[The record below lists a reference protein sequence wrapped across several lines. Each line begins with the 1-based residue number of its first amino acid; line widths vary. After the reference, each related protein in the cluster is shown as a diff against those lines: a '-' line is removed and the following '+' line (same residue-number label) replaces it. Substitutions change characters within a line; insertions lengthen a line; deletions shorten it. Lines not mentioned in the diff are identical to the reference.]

1 MGEGQMTHD
10 EDFDRKLDEYIDHEM
25 SGMLRDVDAEVLG
38 HRRPD
43 PARDFDEN
51 EALLVSLELAR
62 QNIAIMGNLLAKQEE
77 RSALAYLWCGCA
89 FVAGAAAGIAV
100 MWVTGQ

>member
-1 MGEGQMTHD
+1 MTHG
-10 EDFDRKLDEYIDHEM
+10 EDFDRKLDEYIDHELN
-25 SGMLRDVDAEVLG
+25 GMLRAVDAEVLG

-43 PARDFDEN
+43 PALDFDKT
-51 EALLVSLELAR
+51 EALRVSLELAR

-77 RSALAYLWCGCA
+77 QLQATWLRCG
-89 FVAGAAAGIAV
+89 VSLMAGVAAGIFV